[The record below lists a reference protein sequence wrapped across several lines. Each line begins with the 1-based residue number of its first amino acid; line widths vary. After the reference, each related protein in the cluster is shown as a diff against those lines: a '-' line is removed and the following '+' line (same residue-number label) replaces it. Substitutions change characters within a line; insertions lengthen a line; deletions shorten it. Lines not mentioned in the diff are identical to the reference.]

1 MRFSILMN
9 KGEKRKM
16 LTQGLKKAIC
26 FALIGWIV
34 FFSLG
39 NAEAFRRVLKSQDMT
54 KEMPV
59 EHRKVALNGSLL
71 DVYINKSEATITVR
85 GLIEVHDEVWNEVNE
100 VKEYFQVR
108 NPDNYDFI
116 YEFKFV
122 YNN

>member
-1 MRFSILMN
+1 
-9 KGEKRKM
+9 M

-26 FALIGWIV
+26 FALIGLVV

-59 EHRKVALNGSLL
+59 EHRKVALNGRLL
-71 DVYINKSEATITVR
+71 DVYINKSEATITIR

-100 VKEYFQVR
+100 VKEYFQIR